1 MKGIIMKIIISP
13 TKQMVAE
20 TDSFLAES
28 KPLYIKEASQILNS
42 LQALTYEEAKQL
54 WKCNDTL
61 ATVNFERLRNMQ
73 LDKQLS
79 AAVMSYKG
87 LQFQYMVPDLFTAS
101 ELSYVKEN
109 LRILSGFYGILR
121 PFDGISPYR
130 LEMQAPLPIQN
141 HTNLY
146 QFWGQKIYDA
156 LRFDEGPVINL
167 ASKEYTKAL
176 TPYLKPSDHLIDI
189 VFANLIDGKLK
200 IKATPAKMARGQMV
214 RFAAEHQASQI
225 DDLKHFDHPHYI
237 FSKERSTDKQLVF
250 LYQT

>member
-1 MKGIIMKIIISP
+1 MKIIISP

-42 LQALTYEEAKQL
+42 LQALSYGEAKQL
-54 WKCNDTL
+54 WKCNDKL
-61 ATVNFERLRNMQ
+61 ATENFERLKNMQ

-79 AAVMSYKG
+79 PAVMSYKG
-87 LQFQYMVPDLFTAS
+87 LQFQYMVPDLFTES

-130 LEMQAPLPIQN
+130 LEMKATLPIQSHN
-141 HTNLY
+141 NLY

-156 LRFDEGPVINL
+156 LAFDEGPVINL

-176 TPYLKPSDHLIDI
+176 TPYLKTSDQLIDI
-189 VFANLIDGKLK
+189 VFAHLIDGKLK

-214 RFAAEHQASQI
+214 RFAAEHQAVQI
-225 DDLKHFDHPHYI
+225 DDLKHFEHPHYI
-237 FSKERSTDKQLVF
+237 FSKEHSTDHQFVF
-250 LYQT
+250 LNQT